1 MFSVRRSPR
10 LELLLRQPDGQ
21 PWSVTFSPG
30 IERFIGAYPRLEG
43 VDAGGSLL
51 EYRAVAPTG

>member
-1 MFSVRRSPR
+1 MFSLRQSRR

-43 VDAGGSLL
+43 VHADGSLL
-51 EYRAVAPTG
+51 EYRAAAPTG